1 MGVTQGYNGYETPTF
16 VNNYPPMGYGYGGGF
31 GGCNGG
37 FFGGNDSWLGIL
49 FLIALLGGGWNN
61 GFGGGANV
69 GYNLSEQMQDGF
81 NHASTAST
89 LAGLQNSVTTGF
101 SNAEVSSCGR
111 AIDNL
116 KATYDTQIANMQ
128 SNFNSIRDIDGRLDG
143 LSNSLDK
150 CCCENRQAIA
160 DVKYT
165 IAQEAAATRLAN
177 AQGNQN
183 ILDKLCQLE
192 LDNVK
197 QQLDDARRA
206 NVDLQNRLNMAAFDA
221 SQIRQTA
228 EIENYVRPPINPSYS
243 VPNPYACY
251 SNSNCG
257 ACGNVIGGCA

>member
-1 MGVTQGYNGYETPTF
+1 MGLNYGYNGYETPTF
-16 VNNYPPMGYGYGGGF
+16 VNNYPPMNYGYGGY

-37 FFGGNDSWLGIL
+37 GLFGNGDSWLGIL

-61 GFGGGANV
+61 GFGGGNA
-69 GYNLSEQMQDGF
+69 GRNLGEQMQQGF
-81 NHASTAST
+81 DQAATSAA

-101 SNAEVSSCGR
+101 SNAEVANCGR
-111 AIDNL
+111 AIDSI
-116 KATYDTQIANMQ
+116 KANYDAQIANMQ
-128 SNFNSIRDIDGRLDG
+128 NNFNNVRDIDNRLDG

-165 IAQEAAATRLAN
+165 IAQEAAATRLAT
-177 AQGNQN
+177 AQGNQA

-197 QQLDDARRA
+197 QQLEDARRA

-228 EIENYVRPPINPSYS
+228 EIENYVRPPINPSYT

-251 SNSNCG
+251 NNSNCG